1 MQLQKIL
8 TCSPLSSQ
16 NYITVKQ
23 SRLTVR
29 TMKRKLSSEYENL
42 EHEHL
47 IDLPA
52 STHTFLHTEPIF
64 SVAFVFS
71 LGIAVLSAMCL
82 FLVLINEIKEGED
95 GNRLALPHGITPS
108 VVAAQYCGELHV
120 KQYEC
125 IEFHLDLSDNLVA
138 LFKIL
143 IPGIFVGKFYAEW
156 WYSKEQ

>member
-1 MQLQKIL
+1 MCNYKRFSLVLLHLSQL
-8 TCSPLSSQ
+8 
-16 NYITVKQ
+16 YITDKQ

-29 TMKRKLSSEYENL
+29 TLKKKLSSEYEDL
-42 EHEHL
+42 EHEHF

-64 SVAFVFS
+64 SVAFLFS
-71 LGIAVLSAMCL
+71 LGMAVLSAMCL

-120 KQYEC
+120 KQFEC
-125 IEFHLDLSDNLVA
+125 IEVRLDLSKRHSLTFW
-138 LFKIL
+138 LPL
-143 IPGIFVGKFYAEW
+143 
-156 WYSKEQ
+156 Q